1 MAANFQTSVSRLPD
15 YIQSCRWSHSTQNR
29 KGNFS
34 RLFSTFLNKVLILT
48 ARYIEDTTF
57 QNSELQNKPSKPNDK
72 MSCYFEDPYLRN
84 YQCFFYPTAWNR
96 LSIAKQIIKCAILED
111 TTFQNS
117 LCKNK
122 PSKPNDKMN
131 IGIFIGHFLF
141 GKWPND
147 LPDHPTHPLR
157 NPRTWSS
164 PLPNLT
170 WRPSNQFN
178 YLSIL

>member
-1 MAANFQTSVSRLPD
+1 MSCYFEDPYLRNYQCFFYPTAWNRLW
-15 YIQSCRWSHSTQNR
+15 IAKQIIKCA
-29 KGNFS
+29 
-34 RLFSTFLNKVLILT
+34 IL
-48 ARYIEDTTF
+48 EDTTF
-57 QNSELQNKPSKPNDK
+57 QNSLCKNKPSKPNDK

-96 LSIAKQIIKCAILED
+96 LWIAKQIIKCAILED